1 MKYNYDKLR
10 GRIKEKLGNES
21 AYAELL
27 GLSNSS
33 ISAKLNS
40 QVPFSLKEM
49 DMTIEKLEI
58 PTDEIYD
65 YFFTKQV
72 EKKST
77 D

>member
-27 GLSNSS
+27 GLANS

-49 DMTIEKLEI
+49 DTTIEKLEI
-58 PTDEIYD
+58 PTDEIYS
-65 YFFTKQV
+65 YFFTKEV

>member
-10 GRIKEKLGNES
+10 GRIKEKLGSES

-27 GLSNSS
+27 GLANSS

-49 DMTIEKLEI
+49 DITIEKLEI
-58 PTDEIYD
+58 PTDEIYS
-65 YFFTKQV
+65 YFFTKEV

-77 D
+77 E